1 MLGCAEAYRKKA
13 YGENRA
19 VNTTICKRQLN
30 SRSWCTASTDVR
42 DCSRWHCISLCIR
55 MAFPEAVAQVCGGSS
70 ISINTTHWRCKKQ
83 TRETETNYTG
93 MCRILPRLSDAVG
106 WLQRSKMLCSTC
118 SLIMPYFRT
127 KEQSDYAL
135 KATWSKEFRKSLLNH
150 FPRCFYQTVLGQI
163 HPFSF
168 NSLSRSISLLLLKS
182 IHKQKIKTFPK
193 EMTTLTHYLV

>member
-1 MLGCAEAYRKKA
+1 MCCTHGCTWLLCAGGIAFLFVLEWHSQRQCHKCAEAPLFLLIQHIKGVK
-13 YGENRA
+13 NKQ
-19 VNTTICKRQLN
+19 VKLRQLYRPV
-30 SRSWCTASTDVR
+30 S
-42 DCSRWHCISLCIR
+42 H
-55 MAFPEAVAQVCGGSS
+55 PP
-70 ISINTTHWRCKKQ
+70 KQ
-83 TRETETNYTG
+83 
-93 MCRILPRLSDAVG
+93 RLSDAVG

-163 HPFSF
+163 RPFSL
-168 NSLSRSISLLLLKS
+168 NSLSHSISLLLLKS

-193 EMTTLTHYLV
+193 EMTTLTHYLVELSAIKDLHLLYVNVLSLSQA